1 MLKSLWQ
8 KGFLKPAAGI
18 RQRRSL
24 CRGGAVLPLQ
34 VYPSNKSSQ
43 FPETC
48 SVFRW
53 PPERL
58 KNNSPLPKLP
68 FRLHLVS
75 KLFKKNEM
83 KLKKKKKTKR
93 TILSENTLRWSS
105 CRSDTYKQ
113 QQGAYLSKEKNLNRK
128 ALAYRKGRGIE
139 RVMLKSDPRG
149 QRQRPAIVF
158 K

>member
-68 FRLHLVS
+68 FRVHLVS
-75 KLFKKNEM
+75 QL
-83 KLKKKKKTKR
+83 LKKKKNPKR

-105 CRSDTYKQ
+105 CRSDIYKQ

-139 RVMLKSDPRG
+139 WVMLKSDPRG